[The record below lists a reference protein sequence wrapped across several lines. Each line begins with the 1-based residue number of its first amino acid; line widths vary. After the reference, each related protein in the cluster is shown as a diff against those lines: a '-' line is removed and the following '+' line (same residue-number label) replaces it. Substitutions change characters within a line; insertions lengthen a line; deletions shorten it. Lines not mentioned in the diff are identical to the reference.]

1 MSVEL
6 RNVTVHY
13 PGAASPVL
21 EGYNLHVPTRTSTAL
36 MGPSGAGKSTAL
48 AVAGLLRRPDAG
60 EVLINDRLRTVTEAP
75 RLLGGEIAWVLQS
88 VNLLP
93 RRSALDNVVLP
104 AVARGSRRRD
114 VEQRAVELLADVG
127 ISDADQPARTLSG
140 GQAQRVG
147 VARALLGVPSVLI
160 ADEPTAN
167 LDLTTGREIA
177 ELILD
182 LADTA
187 TVLIATHDPRVAAMA
202 DRTVEV
208 GKPVTTGESRVA
220 S

>member
-1 MSVEL
+1 
-6 RNVTVHY
+6 
-13 PGAASPVL
+13 
-21 EGYNLHVPTRTSTAL
+21 

-60 EVLINDRLRTVTEAP
+60 EVLINDRLRTVTDAP

>member
-1 MSVEL
+1 MSLEL
-6 RNVTVHY
+6 RSITVHY
-13 PGAASPVL
+13 AGAAGPVL
-21 EGYNLHVPTRTSTAL
+21 DGYDLHVPTRTSTAL
-36 MGPSGAGKSTAL
+36 MGPSGAGKSTVL

-60 EVLINDRLRTVTEAP
+60 EVLINDQLRTLADAP
-75 RLLGGEIAWVLQS
+75 ALLGREIAWVLQS

-104 AVARGSRRRD
+104 AVARGSRRRE
-114 VEQRAVELLADVG
+114 VEERAIELLADVG
-127 ISDADQPARTLSG
+127 ITDPHQPARTLSG

-147 VARALLGVPSVLI
+147 VARALLGAPSLLI

-182 LADTA
+182 LAHTA
-187 TVLIATHDPRVAAMA
+187 TVLIATHDPQVAAMA
-202 DRTVEV
+202 TRLVEI
-208 GKPVTTGESRVA
+208 GESAAAGRTHVA

>member
-6 RNVTVHY
+6 KRVTVRY
-13 PGAASPVL
+13 PGAARPVL
-21 EGYNLHVPTRTSTAL
+21 DGYDLYVPSGTSTAL
-36 MGPSGAGKSTAL
+36 MGPSGAGKSTVL
-48 AVAGLLRRPDAG
+48 AVAGLLRGPDSG
-60 EVLINDRLRTVTEAP
+60 EVLINDRLRTVADAAA
-75 RLLGGEIAWVLQS
+75 LLGDQISWVLQT
-88 VNLLP
+88 VNLLS

-104 AVARGSRRRD
+104 ALVHGNRRRD
-114 VEQRAVELLADVG
+114 VEERAIELLADVG
-127 ISDADQPARTLSG
+127 ISDPDQPARTLSG

-147 VARALLGVPSVLI
+147 VARALLRTPKVLF

-177 ELILD
+177 ELMLR

-187 TVLIATHDPRVAAMA
+187 TVLIATHDPQVAAMA
-202 DRTVEV
+202 DRVV
-208 GKPVTTGESRVA
+208 GVGESALAEAAHVA